1 MFEILCIERAPALA
15 RLDESIKK
23 PLIAVDA
30 NFEQHAVVSSVP
42 LNMKPSLLFV
52 AAPVRAE
59 DCFNCE
65 GLQTG
70 DWIRWHQQRI
80 VNTVKQDCFAA
91 GRIDHPGITDHSGRL
106 TANFVEPVD
115 LPQHW
120 VHGLARW
127 LTAWREHGE
136 RQREHDGSCSK

>member
-1 MFEILCIERAPALA
+1 MNSFGDRARAVKRAL
-15 RLDESIKK
+15 LT
-23 PLIAVDA
+23 
-30 NFEQHAVVSSVP
+30 VP

-52 AAPVRAE
+52 ATGVGAE

-65 GLQTG
+65 GLQTR

-91 GRIDHPGITDHSGRL
+91 GRIYHSGVTDHSDRL
-106 TANFVEPVD
+106 AANFVELID

-120 VHGLARW
+120 ARGLA
-127 LTAWREHGE
+127 G
-136 RQREHDGSCSK
+136 